1 MEETWNGFRRL
12 DFTFEG
18 RSAILVLPE
27 KQDKWGNFAMK
38 TEYWDAFPGTEIAL
52 LKEGF
57 ALAYLKNANRWATP
71 EDCHV
76 RARFVRELSERY
88 GLRDRC
94 VPVGM
99 SCGGAHAVQFAG
111 LHPECVQALFLDA
124 PVLNFCSC
132 PAYLG
137 RQDRLDGALEKE
149 FFAAYPEMTRPQL
162 LSFPWHP
169 INRAP
174 VLTDRQIPL
183 CLVYGTEDQTVPYL
197 ENGALLEEAYRAA
210 GAPLLVV
217 PCTCR
222 GHHPHG
228 LPDPAPIVR
237 FLLEHTR

>member
-162 LSFPWHP
+162 LSFPRSGNTP
-169 INRAP
+169 RCRRNNPDRSQNRSGC
-174 VLTDRQIPL
+174 TRQ
-183 CLVYGTEDQTVPYL
+183 CSSGTLSTATGAATASAHACRRASSLYL
-197 ENGALLEEAYRAA
+197 L
-210 GAPLLVV
+210 
-217 PCTCR
+217 
-222 GHHPHG
+222 
-228 LPDPAPIVR
+228 
-237 FLLEHTR
+237 